1 MSQTLSKTLKVRLR
15 RTKDDSYDII
25 VGEDLFPRIAKD
37 LRRKPLG
44 HRYAVISD
52 ATVMRRY
59 GRRLIQLL
67 REAGLTADG
76 LSFPAGE
83 KSKSRRVKE
92 KLEDELSRL
101 GVGRDG
107 VILAV
112 GGGVTGDLAGFVAAT
127 YHRGI
132 PYVQV
137 PTTLLAMVDSS
148 IGGKTGLDTPQGK
161 NLIGAFY
168 QPRRVYADVAT
179 LKTLPARQFAS
190 GLAEVVKHAVI
201 GDRALF
207 NFLERFG
214 HRLLPQECDVM
225 MRIVHRNLKIKAA
238 IVEADER
245 EQNLRRV
252 LNYGHTLGHA
262 IEALTGYRLLHG
274 EAVALGM
281 ALEGR
286 LANALGYLT
295 QAELARQNAL
305 LKKFGL
311 PVAAGPVLRAQLGR
325 RVRPEELIARTLTDK
340 KARGG
345 RPEYALPVRLGRM
358 KQVRGQAGLAV
369 AEAVVRKVL
378 DDSLQGR

>member
-15 RTKDDSYDII
+15 RTTDDSYDII

-44 HRYAVISD
+44 FRYAVISD
-52 ATVMRRY
+52 ATVMRLY
-59 GRRLIQLL
+59 GRSLVKLL
-67 REAGLTADG
+67 REAGLQADG
-76 LSFPAGE
+76 LAFPAGE
-83 KSKSRRVKE
+83 KSKSRKVKE
-92 KLEDELSRL
+92 KLEDDLSRL

-107 VILAV
+107 VILAL
-112 GGGVTGDLAGFVAAT
+112 GGGVTGDLAGFIAAT

-132 PYVQV
+132 PCVQV

-148 IGGKTGLDTPQGK
+148 IGGKTGLDTPFGK

-168 QPRRVYADVAT
+168 QPKRVYADVAT
-179 LKTLPARQFAS
+179 LKTLPSRQFAS

-214 HRLLPQECDVM
+214 HRLLAQDCDVM
-225 MRIVHRNLKIKAA
+225 ARIVRRNLAIKAA
-238 IVEADER
+238 VVEADER

-262 IEALTGYRLLHG
+262 IEAVTGYNLLHG

-281 ALEGR
+281 ALEGK
-286 LANALGYLT
+286 LANELGYFPA
-295 QAELARQNAL
+295 QELARQNAL

-311 PVAAGPVLRAQLGR
+311 PVAAGPMLRARLGR
-325 RVRPEELIARTLTDK
+325 RVLPEELIARTLTDK
-340 KARGG
+340 KARAGK
-345 RPEYALPVRLGRM
+345 PEYVLPIRLGRM
-358 KQVRGQAGLAV
+358 KQVRGQVGIAV
-369 AEAVVRKVL
+369 AEAVVRQVL